1 VSWRPKILLLVIAAV
16 PAFTGYP
23 VSRFSGEVVSGAA
36 VSWVV
41 YGVCVHGLIGVMAG
55 ARAYGVMLS
64 IAAAVTLPVVM
75 AGAAVSWILLMATGG
90 DMNGVFAYSPRYVA
104 LSLRLLTV
112 VPLALAMVAAI
123 PFGRIEQHLLSQTK
137 GVKRRQKALLMAMR
151 VFNHVAFSVIP
162 GILEVIREERLFF
175 ASTTQSPPPRAG
187 YLRKIRGWVRTMTFV
202 GVDAICTSV
211 QFIPMWAV
219 EIAQLPE
226 ATDPGDAHRPAPGHG
241 DELNRNKENS

>member
-1 VSWRPKILLLVIAAV
+1 MLGVAAV
-16 PAFTGYP
+16 PAFTNYP
-23 VSRFSGEVVSGAA
+23 VDRFSGEVVSGATIA
-36 VSWVV
+36 WVL
-41 YGVCVHGLIGVMAG
+41 YGAGVHGLIGMISG
-55 ARAYGVMLS
+55 ARAYGIMLS

-75 AGAAVSWILLMATGG
+75 AGAAVSWILLMAAGG
-90 DMNGVFAYSPRYVA
+90 EMNGIFAYSPRYVA

-112 VPLALAMVAAI
+112 VPLALAMVTAI
-123 PFGRIEQHLLSQTK
+123 PFGRIEQHLLSQTN

-162 GILEVIREERLFF
+162 GILEIIREERLFST
-175 ASTTQSPPPRAG
+175 STTPSHYPRAG
-187 YLRKIRGWVRTMTFV
+187 YPRKVRQWVRTMTFV

-226 ATDPGDAHRPAPGHG
+226 AAAPGDANRRDPGRG
-241 DELNRNKENS
+241 GESNRNKEIS